1 MDAINKNHW
10 RSLKKFIADS
20 LKKAELNHINEDDQI
35 RLRILLGLM
44 KATDARQKEC
54 EYSLFEG
61 EGMNVTFSIAVNQ
74 IFEGCH
80 TPPDDYYIAH
90 TRFKEER
97 PYVCGL
103 ALDFDREGLRYEGN
117 KGLFDVLYCSSAAV
131 FVVAVS
137 LARDILL
144 HRFGASVERLPRY
157 LQELY
162 QQAYD
167 SARVAYEESNSKL
180 NNVVQFKEECAMNK
194 VLEISRADY
203 NTILL
208 HAEKISNGQ
217 HDFAPVLRRELND
230 KLNIGDAESLIADLM
245 TNKEIEFLNRVRLFL
260 SQFPFEV
267 VGDDGEHYRLVKRGN
282 FCELDL
288 VGQSTEPVVDDI
300 PARASSEVGNDTT
313 GVIELPIESSQLV
326 TLEVRAERIRHLQA
340 DVQRGIIEIGFELLA
355 AKSQVGHG
363 GWADWLQ
370 NEFDWT
376 QQTAN
381 RFMRVAERFG
391 KLNNVVQFK
400 PSTLQA
406 MLALPAGDEE
416 AFIEAQV
423 QAGNPVENQSAR
435 QVQESVKQWKEAKSK
450 EVSETVAKEFNLFAD
465 EYEVADQS
473 QRVDESEENIVIE
486 NSSAPIQNSEL
497 TSPLTEQRE
506 DEVAP
511 ADPIQ
516 SFTDEENLGVEL
528 EKKRA
533 ETKKLLDKISIL
545 IQTAADT
552 KLDETIRG
560 LKVIHTVLSS
570 SCE

>member
-1 MDAINKNHW
+1 M
-10 RSLKKFIADS
+10 
-20 LKKAELNHINEDDQI
+20 
-35 RLRILLGLM
+35 
-44 KATDARQKEC
+44 
-54 EYSLFEG
+54 
-61 EGMNVTFSIAVNQ
+61 
-74 IFEGCH
+74 
-80 TPPDDYYIAH
+80 
-90 TRFKEER
+90 
-97 PYVCGL
+97 
-103 ALDFDREGLRYEGN
+103 
-117 KGLFDVLYCSSAAV
+117 
-131 FVVAVS
+131 
-137 LARDILL
+137 
-144 HRFGASVERLPRY
+144 
-157 LQELY
+157 
-162 QQAYD
+162 
-167 SARVAYEESNSKL
+167 
-180 NNVVQFKEECAMNK
+180 
-194 VLEISRADY
+194 
-203 NTILL
+203 
-208 HAEKISNGQ
+208 
-217 HDFAPVLRRELND
+217 
-230 KLNIGDAESLIADLM
+230 
-245 TNKEIEFLNRVRLFL
+245 RLFL

-450 EVSETVAKEFNLFAD
+450 ELSETVAKEFNLFAD